1 LSLTTVRGRGGGGG
15 GSCWVVVVVVE
26 GGGWL
31 WLKDAVQSHLSE
43 LEISL
48 NSDCNFECI
57 PVSSIN
63 CLKSRK
69 IFIYTPLM
77 TKNMSKILL

>member
-1 LSLTTVRGRGGGGG
+1 M
-15 GSCWVVVVVVE
+15 VVVVVVAVE

-31 WLKDAVQSHLSE
+31 WLITADAVRSHLSE

-63 CLKSRK
+63 CLKSQEYLYK
-69 IFIYTPLM
+69 
-77 TKNMSKILL
+77 LL